1 MITLPFYLLTNCKQQ
16 ATSLQG
22 LQLTDG
28 VHCWNTVGCLVFL
41 VLIESLKCDG
51 EAMWFLLPGCY
62 MTINSL

>member
-28 VHCWNTVGCLVFL
+28 VHCWNTVGYLVFL
-41 VLIESLKCDG
+41 VLIESLK
-51 EAMWFLLPGCY
+51 
-62 MTINSL
+62 

>member
-41 VLIESLKCDG
+41 VLIESLKRWRGYVVSFARVLYDD
-51 EAMWFLLPGCY
+51 
-62 MTINSL
+62 